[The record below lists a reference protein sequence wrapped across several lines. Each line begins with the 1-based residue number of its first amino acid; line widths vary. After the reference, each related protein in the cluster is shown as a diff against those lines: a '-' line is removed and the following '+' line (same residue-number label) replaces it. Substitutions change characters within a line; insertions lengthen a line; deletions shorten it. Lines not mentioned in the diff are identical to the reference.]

1 MEIRVRKEGGVCSP
15 DPKYQGR
22 EGDPPTP
29 VVRGQATRG
38 RAHSRRPGCQVSAA
52 PGGMGWESASSAR
65 SRMLGA
71 LVFSRDCR
79 QALGCPGVIS
89 YYIKVSTVT
98 PTLQV
103 GKTESQSGLPAP
115 VGDQDPTG
123 VSLAWFPDRKKKS
136 HQV

>member
-1 MEIRVRKEGGVCSP
+1 M
-15 DPKYQGR
+15 
-22 EGDPPTP
+22 
-29 VVRGQATRG
+29 
-38 RAHSRRPGCQVSAA
+38 SAA
-52 PGGMGWESASSAR
+52 PGGMGRESASSAR
-65 SRMLGA
+65 SRMLGT
-71 LVFSRDCR
+71 LVFFRDCR
-79 QALGCPGVIS
+79 QASGCPSVVS

-123 VSLAWFPDRKKKS
+123 VSLAWLPHRKKRS

>member
-52 PGGMGWESASSAR
+52 PGAWDGSQPLLQEA
-65 SRMLGA
+65 
-71 LVFSRDCR
+71 
-79 QALGCPGVIS
+79 GCWVLWS
-89 YYIKVSTVT
+89 
-98 PTLQV
+98 
-103 GKTESQSGLPAP
+103 
-115 VGDQDPTG
+115 
-123 VSLAWFPDRKKKS
+123 FPETADRP
-136 HQV
+136 